1 MANLFNSANAPTDE
15 PLEFVK
21 GDFVQWRQD
30 EYSNDYPNTSH
41 TMEYVARIKGG
52 GSNEIKVASTTID
65 DDYLFTISSSTSSN
79 FETGNYHWQ
88 LEVIETSSSNRI
100 VLNTGEWK
108 VRVDLDDNSAD
119 PREHFEI
126 MLDKIETVLQG
137 RADADVLSYSINGRS
152 LSKMSPNELVEWR
165 SYYKKEL
172 TMHKRK
178 ERIKH
183 NMPTGATIV
192 TRF

>member
-1 MANLFNSANAPTDE
+1 MANLFNSANAPLDE

-21 GDFVQWRQD
+21 GDFVQWRID
-30 EYSNDYPNTSH
+30 EYSTDYPNSTH
-41 TMEYVARIKGG
+41 TMEYVARIRGG
-52 GSNEIKVASTTID
+52 GTSEIKIASTTID
-65 DDYLFTISSSTSSN
+65 DDYLFTITSAVSTN
-79 FETGNYHWQ
+79 YDAGHYHWQ
-88 LEVIETSSSNRI
+88 LEVVETSSSNRI
-100 VLNTGEWK
+100 VLNTGEWDVK
-108 VRVDLDDNSAD
+108 VDLDDNNAD
-119 PREHFEI
+119 PREHFMI

-165 SYYKKEL
+165 NYYKREV
-172 TMHKRK
+172 TMHNRK

>member
-1 MANLFNSANAPTDE
+1 MANLFNSANAPLDE

-65 DDYLFTISSSTSSN
+65 DDYLFTISSSTSGN

-100 VLNTGEWK
+100 
-108 VRVDLDDNSAD
+108 DQINSW
-119 PREHFEI
+119 
-126 MLDKIETVLQG
+126 M
-137 RADADVLSYSINGRS
+137 
-152 LSKMSPNELVEWR
+152 NEVI
-165 SYYKKEL
+165 
-172 TMHKRK
+172 
-178 ERIKH
+178 IKY
-183 NMPTGATIV
+183 PPIV
-192 TRF
+192 

>member
-1 MANLFNSANAPTDE
+1 VANLFNSANAPLDE

-21 GDFVQWRQD
+21 GDFVQWRLD
-30 EYSNDYPNTSH
+30 EYSTDYPNSTH
-41 TMEYVARIKGG
+41 TMEYVARIRGG
-52 GSNEIKVASTTID
+52 GTSEIKIASTTID
-65 DDYLFTISSSTSSN
+65 DDYLFTITSAVSTN
-79 FETGNYHWQ
+79 YDAGHYHWQ
-88 LEVIETSSSNRI
+88 LEVVETSSSNRI
-100 VLNTGEWK
+100 VLNTGEWDVK
-108 VRVDLDDNSAD
+108 VDLDDNNAD
-119 PREHFEI
+119 PREHFMI

-165 SYYKKEL
+165 NYYKREV
-172 TMHKRK
+172 TMHNRK

>member
-1 MANLFNSANAPTDE
+1 MANLFNSANAPLDE

-21 GDFVQWRQD
+21 GDFVQWRLD
-30 EYSNDYPNTSH
+30 EYSTDYPNSTH
-41 TMEYVARIKGG
+41 TMEYVARIRGG
-52 GSNEIKVASTTID
+52 GSSEIKIASTTID
-65 DDYLFTISSSTSSN
+65 DDYLFTITSAVSTN
-79 FETGNYHWQ
+79 YDAGHYHWQ
-88 LEVIETSSSNRI
+88 LEVVETSSSNRI
-100 VLNTGEWK
+100 VLNTGEWDVK
-108 VRVDLDDNSAD
+108 VDLDDNNAD
-119 PREHFEI
+119 PREHFMI

-165 SYYKKEL
+165 NYYKREV
-172 TMHKRK
+172 TMHNRK